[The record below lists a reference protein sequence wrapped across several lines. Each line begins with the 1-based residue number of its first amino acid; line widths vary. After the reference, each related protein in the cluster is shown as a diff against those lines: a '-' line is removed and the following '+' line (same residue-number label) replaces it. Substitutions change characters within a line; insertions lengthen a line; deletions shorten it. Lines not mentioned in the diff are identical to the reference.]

1 MLIVDSY
8 VPKKSLSR
16 DANIFLNILCSNKLN
31 NIANCLVNDYCM
43 SNIPALTFVLTNFDR
58 IVNHISNK
66 NDIEFV
72 KHLDIVSNFLTK
84 EHKSLTFP
92 YHIPKYNLY
101 HVGAICH
108 LNSCISMLSS
118 LTYLI
123 KEMENISLFK
133 KFIVSDNFKK
143 IYQYILNS
151 YSRVDLNINY
161 IFEVIS
167 SLNIDPNIFGEATET
182 MKKLIRILYKN
193 GISKSVVLFWDSS
206 EEFGSLSDEINKF
219 HPRYIIINSHDMNT
233 IFDIDTDK
241 VKIKE
246 FEVSNK
252 NKYTLIS
259 FVSFYLNHFVTV
271 FKYDNFTYKINN
283 DLHTR
288 YHIEMVN
295 SNVLFRD
302 NSSHVLAC
310 YMLVE

>member
-1 MLIVDSY
+1 MLIVESY

-31 NIANCLVNDYCM
+31 NIAHCLVNDYCM

-66 NDIEFV
+66 KDVEFV

-92 YHIPKYNLY
+92 YHIPKFNLY

-123 KEMENISLFK
+123 KEMENICLFK
-133 KFIVSDNFKK
+133 KFIITDSFKK

-161 IFEVIS
+161 IFEVVS
-167 SLNIDPNIFGEATET
+167 SLDINPNIFGEATET

-219 HPRYIIINSHDMNT
+219 HPRYVIINSHDMNT
-233 IFDIDTDK
+233 LFDIDTDK

-259 FVSFYLNHFVTV
+259 FVSFYLNHFVAA

>member
-1 MLIVDSY
+1 MLIVESY

-31 NIANCLVNDYCM
+31 NIAHCLVNDYCM
-43 SNIPALTFVLTNFDR
+43 SNVPALTFVLTNFDR

-66 NDIEFV
+66 KDVEFV

-92 YHIPKYNLY
+92 YHIPKFNLY

-123 KEMENISLFK
+123 KEMENICLFK
-133 KFIVSDNFKK
+133 KFIITDSFKK

-161 IFEVIS
+161 IFEVVS
-167 SLNIDPNIFGEATET
+167 SLDINPNIFGEATET

-259 FVSFYLNHFVTV
+259 FVSFYLNHFVTA

-288 YHIEMVN
+288 YHTEMVN

-302 NSSHVLAC
+302 DSSHVLAC

>member
-1 MLIVDSY
+1 MLIVESY
-8 VPKKSLSR
+8 VPKKNLSR

-66 NDIEFV
+66 KYVEFV

-92 YHIPKYNLY
+92 YHIPKFNLY

-133 KFIVSDNFKK
+133 KFIVSDSFKK
-143 IYQYILNS
+143 IYQYIINS

-167 SLNIDPNIFGEATET
+167 SLDINPNIFGEATET

-193 GISKSVVLFWDSS
+193 GISKSIVLFWDSS

-252 NKYTLIS
+252 SKYTLIS
-259 FVSFYLNHFVTV
+259 FVSFYLNHFVTA

-302 NSSHVLAC
+302 DSSHVLAC

>member
-1 MLIVDSY
+1 MLIVESY
-8 VPKKSLSR
+8 VPKKNLSR

-72 KHLDIVSNFLTK
+72 RRLDIVSNFLTK

-92 YHIPKYNLY
+92 YHVPKFNLY

-123 KEMENISLFK
+123 KEMENIILFK
-133 KFIVSDNFKK
+133 KFIVSDSFKK
-143 IYQYILNS
+143 IYQYIINS

-161 IFEVIS
+161 IFEVVS
-167 SLNIDPNIFGEATET
+167 SLDINPNIFGEATET

-259 FVSFYLNHFVTV
+259 FVSFYLNHFVAA

>member
-143 IYQYILNS
+143 IYQYILNA

-241 VKIKE
+241 IKIKE

-288 YHIEMVN
+288 YHIEIVN

-302 NSSHVLAC
+302 DSSHVLAC

>member
-31 NIANCLVNDYCM
+31 NIANSLVNDYCM
-43 SNIPALTFVLTNFDR
+43 SNIPALTFVLTNFER

-143 IYQYILNS
+143 IYQYIINS

-161 IFEVIS
+161 IFEVVS
-167 SLNIDPNIFGEATET
+167 SLDINPNIFDEATET

-233 IFDIDTDK
+233 IFNIDTDK

-259 FVSFYLNHFVTV
+259 FVSFYLNHFVAA

-288 YHIEMVN
+288 YHIEIVN

>member
-1 MLIVDSY
+1 MLMVESY

-31 NIANCLVNDYCM
+31 NIANSLVNDYCM

-167 SLNIDPNIFGEATET
+167 SLDINPNIFGEATET

-193 GISKSVVLFWDSS
+193 GISKSIVLFWDSS

-259 FVSFYLNHFVTV
+259 FVSFYLNHFVTA

-302 NSSHVLAC
+302 DSSHVLAC

>member
-167 SLNIDPNIFGEATET
+167 SLDINPNIFGEATET

-193 GISKSVVLFWDSS
+193 GISKSIVLFWDSS

-252 NKYTLIS
+252 SKYTLIS
-259 FVSFYLNHFVTV
+259 FVSFYLNHFVAA